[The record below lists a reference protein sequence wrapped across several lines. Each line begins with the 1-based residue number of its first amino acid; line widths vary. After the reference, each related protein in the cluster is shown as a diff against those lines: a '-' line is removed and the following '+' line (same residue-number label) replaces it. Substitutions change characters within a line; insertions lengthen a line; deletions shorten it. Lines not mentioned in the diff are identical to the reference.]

1 MQPVFP
7 PRSNLIAR
15 LSLLIVPLV
24 LAIVV
29 GAAVWYTHSP
39 AFNKVGVEVPQPVPF
54 QHSWHIGVVKLDCR
68 YCHYTVDKSSFAS
81 IPPTETCMS
90 CHSMVKTDSEKLKV
104 VRDSWETGVPITW
117 NRVNNVPD
125 FVYFQHD
132 IHVNKGVGCETCH
145 GRMDQVGTA
154 VKAEAMYMA
163 WCIDCHREPEKFI
176 RPVDQVYTMGYTPKE
191 DQKTLGARL
200 VKEYNLLPVTQ
211 LMNCSTCHR

>member
-1 MQPVFP
+1 
-7 PRSNLIAR
+7 
-15 LSLLIVPLV
+15 
-24 LAIVV
+24 
-29 GAAVWYTHSP
+29 
-39 AFNKVGVEVPQPVPF
+39 
-54 QHSWHIGVVKLDCR
+54 
-68 YCHYTVDKSSFAS
+68 
-81 IPPTETCMS
+81 
-90 CHSMVKTDSEKLKV
+90 MVKTDSEKLKP

-176 RPVDQVYTMGYTPKE
+176 RPVDQVYTMGYKPAE
-191 DQKTLGARL
+191 DQKTLGAKL
-200 VKEYNLLPVTQ
+200 VKEYNILPVFQ

>member
-154 VKAEAMYMA
+154 VKSEAMYMA

-191 DQKTLGARL
+191 DQKALGARL